1 MQIEIRGA
9 QKLSFREK
17 QVVTLKETG
26 VAAKSIALRL
36 KMSES
41 SVATLYQRARA
52 KGYETVIVID
62 GDALGLMEDD
72 EMEDSDGEQQ
82 PEKKID

>member
-1 MQIEIRGA
+1 MHIEIRGA

-26 VAAKSIALRL
+26 VGAKQIALRL

-52 KGYETVIVID
+52 KGYETVIVIE
-62 GDALGLMEDD
+62 GDALGLIETDETEDN
-72 EMEDSDGEQQ
+72 DGEQ
-82 PEKKID
+82 

>member
-26 VAAKSIALRL
+26 IAAKNIALRL

-41 SVATLYQRARA
+41 SVATLYKRART

-62 GDALGLMEDD
+62 GDALGLAADD
-72 EMEDSDGEQQ
+72 EMEDSDGE
-82 PEKKID
+82 

>member
-1 MQIEIRGA
+1 MHIEIRGA

-26 VAAKSIALRL
+26 VAAKQIASRL

-62 GDALGLMEDD
+62 GDALGLSEVDD
-72 EMEDSDGEQQ
+72 TEDSDGEQ
-82 PEKKID
+82 